1 MQIDWFLALRSSV
14 WSFLLHL
21 VVAGLLIFS
30 FEFTPNQLVPPKQ
43 VNIIQAVSIDKAQ
56 IEQELKQLQDNE
68 KKKRA
73 KEKKR
78 QTELEKKTADEKQ
91 KGAVAKKK
99 RLTEE
104 RKLAALNKEKER
116 AREKRVLEQKRIT
129 QLEKEKKDLEG
140 KRKLEEKKKHKVEE
154 EKKRLEEEHKKKEAE
169 LKRIEEEKKRKAEEE
184 RKRKELEQTLQN
196 ELAVE
201 QKERETR
208 QLSQDQITIEKY
220 KEAIKN
226 KIERNFNKLGLPD
239 GLSCVLSIRMIP
251 GGDVVEAT
259 IIKSSGD
266 AIFDRRAR
274 NAVSVASPLP
284 FPEEERLFKE
294 FREITF
300 TYKPK

>member
-169 LKRIEEEKKRKAEEE
+169 LKRIEEEKKRKAEVE
-184 RKRKELEQTLQN
+184 RKKKELEQTLQN
-196 ELAVE
+196 ELAEE
-201 QKERETR
+201 QKEQETR
-208 QLSQDQITIEKY
+208 QRGRDQSNIARYTDLITEK
-220 KEAIKN
+220 IQQ
-226 KIERNFNKLGLPD
+226 NFNELGLPQ
-239 GLSCVLSIRMIP
+239 GLSCVLLIRMIP
-251 GGDVVEAT
+251 GGDVAEAT
-259 IIKSSGD
+259 IVKSSGD
-266 AIFDRRAR
+266 EIFDRRAK
-274 NAVSVASPLP
+274 NAVYAASPLP
-284 FPEEERLFKE
+284 VPDENRLFE
-294 FREITF
+294 LMRNLRITF
-300 TYKPK
+300 EP